1 MMDVSSSFILRLLL
15 IGFFILLNALFAASE
30 IAIIIVKAKGIK
42 REKNKGKIQD
52 SLQFLVNDTKRLFS
66 TIQIMVTIVGFL
78 SSAVASE
85 WYASPLADYFFLHI
99 GFLNITQW
107 HIVTIIFVTII
118 ISYLFLV
125 LGELFP
131 KAIAVEYADK
141 IALIMAPVI
150 NMTSKL
156 LSPFVESLTLSVNMI
171 GRIFGLKLKGK
182 SSIITQDEIRAI
194 IDTGA
199 KEGVVEPDAKQMLY
213 SILEFS
219 DTMVKEIMIP
229 RVDVAAIEKDT
240 PLDDSLNRMIES
252 GYSRMPIYEKDMD
265 HVLGIVHIKD
275 LLDAKNKGKTLLQI
289 LRIASFIPDTMK
301 LDDAIKEF
309 RKRDIQMAV
318 VTDEYGG
325 ISGIVTMEDIL
336 EELVGEI
343 RDEYDLM
350 EEEPIQHIQ
359 DGIISL
365 GNVKIADINEA
376 IGVSID
382 DTKISTIG
390 GFVTSMLGHY
400 PSVGEVYEDEQLR
413 ITVIK
418 VKGRIPD
425 KLKVTKKL
433 VEESNMDAS

>member
-1 MMDVSSSFILRLLL
+1 MDVSSSFILRLLL

-42 REKNKGKIQD
+42 KEKNKGKIQD

-376 IGVSID
+376 IGVGID

-433 VEESNMDAS
+433 VEESNTDAS

>member
-1 MMDVSSSFILRLLL
+1 MDVSSSFILRLLL

-42 REKNKGKIQD
+42 KEKNKGKIQD

-66 TIQIMVTIVGFL
+66 TIQMMVTIVGFL

-156 LSPFVESLTLSVNMI
+156 LSPFVEFLTLSVNMI

-289 LRIASFIPDTMK
+289 LRIASFIPDTMR

-376 IGVSID
+376 IGVGID

-400 PSVGEVYEDEQLR
+400 PSVGEVFEDEQLR

-418 VKGRIPD
+418 VKGRIPE

-433 VEESNMDAS
+433 IEESNIDAS

>member
-1 MMDVSSSFILRLLL
+1 MDVSSSFILRLLL

-42 REKNKGKIQD
+42 KEKNKGKIQD

-156 LSPFVESLTLSVNMI
+156 LSPFVEFLTLSVNMI

-229 RVDVAAIEKDT
+229 RVDVTAIEKDT

-289 LRIASFIPDTMK
+289 LRIASFIPDTMR

-350 EEEPIQHIQ
+350 EEEPIQHIL

-376 IGVSID
+376 IGVGID

-418 VKGRIPD
+418 VKGRIPE

-433 VEESNMDAS
+433 VEESNMDAF